1 MREVRLL
8 VAALAAAAVLLIAGC
23 GDDGGGSGG
32 GSSGD
37 GDEGPVTLKVGV
49 IPIADVAP
57 LYLGMDKGFF
67 EEEGLKIEPQL
78 AEGGAAIVPAVLSG
92 DYQIGFSNTTSLI
105 IAASKDLPIQIISQG
120 VLAGRVDRA
129 GVGRRGRA
137 EGLRHQGR
145 SRTSRARRSRST
157 RSTTCRRSSS
167 TPRSRRPA
175 RDSTKVKY
183 VEVPFP
189 DMNAAL
195 ESGRVDAAFQVEP
208 GYSGG
213 LAAGSKNI
221 SNAYEEMAPNYTVAT
236 YFTSKQ
242 YIAENR
248 DVVDRFARAMQKSL
262 EYASG
267 HDDEVR
273 AIVGTYT
280 EIPQEVL
287 DKMNLPVWKSDLNQP
302 TIEQTADAAKK
313 YGFIEEEPSL
323 DELILQDGQ
332 RP

>member
-1 MREVRLL
+1 MRHLSLLLIALL
-8 VAALAAAAVLLIAGC
+8 VLLAAGC
-23 GDDGGGSGG
+23 GDDDDSGG
-32 GSSGD
+32 GASG
-37 GDEGPVTLKVGV
+37 GGAQETQTLKVGV

-78 AEGGAAIVPAVLSG
+78 AEGGAAIVPSVVSG

-105 IAASKDLPIQIISQG
+105 IAASKNLPIQIISQG
-120 VLAGRVDRA
+120 VLAGETPKEAWDGVIVPKGSDVKELGDLEGKTVAVNTLNNVSQVVVNTALKEA
-129 GVGRRGRA
+129 GA
-137 EGLRHQGR
+137 
-145 SRTSRARRSRST
+145 
-157 RSTTCRRSSS
+157 
-167 TPRSRRPA
+167 
-175 RDSTKVKY
+175 DYKKVKY

-221 SNAYEEMAPNYTVAT
+221 VNAYEEMAPNYTVAT
-236 YFTSKQ
+236 YFASKQ
-242 YIAENR
+242 YIGENR
-248 DVVDRFARAMQKSL
+248 DVVDRFNRAISKSL
-262 EYASG
+262 DYASQ

-287 DKMNLPVWKSDLNQP
+287 DKMNLPVWKSDLNRP
-302 TIEQTADAAKK
+302 TIEQTSAAAME

-323 DELILQDGQ
+323 DELILQTG
-332 RP
+332 

>member
-1 MREVRLL
+1 MSHSMRLL
-8 VAALAAAAVLLIAGC
+8 RLVLMVLVLLVAGC
-23 GDDGGGSGG
+23 GDDDEGNAGGGA
-32 GSSGD
+32 GSA
-37 GDEGPVTLKVGV
+37 EVKTLKVGV

-67 EEEGLKIEPQL
+67 ADEQLKIEPQL
-78 AEGGAAIVPAVLSG
+78 AEGGAAIVPSVVSG

-105 IAASKDLPIQIISQG
+105 IAASKNLPVQIISQG
-120 VLAGRVDRA
+120 VLGGTGPDDAWDGVIVPKGSDIKDIKGLEGKTVAVNTLNNVSQVVVNTALKEAGADY
-129 GVGRRGRA
+129 
-137 EGLRHQGR
+137 
-145 SRTSRARRSRST
+145 
-157 RSTTCRRSSS
+157 
-167 TPRSRRPA
+167 
-175 RDSTKVKY
+175 TKVKY

-221 SNAYEEMAPNYTVAT
+221 ANAYEEMAPNYTVAT
-236 YFTSKQ
+236 YFASKQ
-242 YIAENR
+242 YIADSR
-248 DVVDRFARAMQKSL
+248 DVVDRFTRAMQKSL
-262 EYASG
+262 EYASA

-280 EIPQEVL
+280 EIPQAVL
-287 DKMNLPVWKSDLNQP
+287 DKMNLPTWKSDLNRP
-302 TIEQTADAAKK
+302 TIEQTSAAAKE

-323 DELILQDGQ
+323 DDLILQ
-332 RP
+332 R

>member
-1 MREVRLL
+1 MSHSMRLL
-8 VAALAAAAVLLIAGC
+8 RLVLMVLVLLVAGC
-23 GDDGGGSGG
+23 GDDDEGDAGGGA
-32 GSSGD
+32 GSA
-37 GDEGPVTLKVGV
+37 EVKTLKVGV

-67 EEEGLKIEPQL
+67 ADEQLKIEPQL
-78 AEGGAAIVPAVLSG
+78 AEGGAAIVPSVVSG

-105 IAASKDLPIQIISQG
+105 IAASKNLPVQIISQG
-120 VLAGRVDRA
+120 VLGGTGPDDAWDGVIVPKGSDIKDIKGLEGKTVAVNTLNNVSQVVVNTALKEAGADY
-129 GVGRRGRA
+129 
-137 EGLRHQGR
+137 
-145 SRTSRARRSRST
+145 
-157 RSTTCRRSSS
+157 
-167 TPRSRRPA
+167 
-175 RDSTKVKY
+175 TKVKY

-221 SNAYEEMAPNYTVAT
+221 ANAYEEMAPNYTVAT
-236 YFTSKQ
+236 YFASKQ
-242 YIAENR
+242 YIADSR
-248 DVVDRFARAMQKSL
+248 DVVDRFTRAMQKSL
-262 EYASG
+262 EYASA

-280 EIPQEVL
+280 EIPQAVL
-287 DKMNLPVWKSDLNQP
+287 DKMNLPTWKSDLNRP
-302 TIEQTADAAKK
+302 TIEQTSAAAKE

-323 DELILQDGQ
+323 DDLILQ
-332 RP
+332 R

>member
-1 MREVRLL
+1 MRHVRLL
-8 VAALAAAAVLLIAGC
+8 IALLVLLAAGC
-23 GDDGGGSGG
+23 GDDGGGGGGGGTADSGG
-32 GSSGD
+32 GTQ
-37 GDEGPVTLKVGV
+37 TLKVGV

-78 AEGGAAIVPAVLSG
+78 AEGGAAIVPSVVSG

-105 IAASKDLPIQIISQG
+105 IAASKNLPIQIISQG
-120 VLAGRVDRA
+120 VLAGETPEQAWDGVIVPKGSDIKELGDLEGKTVAVNTLNNVSQVVVNTALKEA
-129 GVGRRGRA
+129 GA
-137 EGLRHQGR
+137 
-145 SRTSRARRSRST
+145 
-157 RSTTCRRSSS
+157 
-167 TPRSRRPA
+167 
-175 RDSTKVKY
+175 DYTKVKY

-195 ESGRVDAAFQVEP
+195 ESKRVDAAFQVEP

-236 YFTSKQ
+236 YFASKQ
-242 YIAENR
+242 YIGENR
-248 DVVDRFARAMQKSL
+248 DTVDSFNRAMQKSL
-262 EYASG
+262 DYASQ

-280 EIPQEVL
+280 EIPKEVL
-287 DKMNLPVWKSDLNQP
+287 DKMNLPVWKSDLNRP
-302 TIEQTADAAKK
+302 TIEQTSAAALE
-313 YGFIEEEPSL
+313 YGFIDEEPSL
-323 DELILQDGQ
+323 DELILQTG
-332 RP
+332 

>member
-1 MREVRLL
+1 MRRVS
-8 VAALAAAAVLLIAGC
+8 LLIALLVLLAAGC
-23 GDDGGGSGG
+23 GGDDDDAGGGGAAGG
-32 GSSGD
+32 GGTQ
-37 GDEGPVTLKVGV
+37 TLKVGV

-67 EEEGLKIEPQL
+67 EEEGLKIQPQL
-78 AEGGAAIVPAVLSG
+78 AEGGAAIVPSVVSG

-105 IAASKDLPIQIISQG
+105 IAASKNLPVQIISQG
-120 VLAGRVDRA
+120 VLGGETPKEAWDGVIVPKGSDIKELKDLEGKTVAVNTLNNVSQVVVNTALKEAGADYK
-129 GVGRRGRA
+129 
-137 EGLRHQGR
+137 
-145 SRTSRARRSRST
+145 
-157 RSTTCRRSSS
+157 
-167 TPRSRRPA
+167 
-175 RDSTKVKY
+175 KVKY

-236 YFTSKQ
+236 YFASKQ

-248 DVVDRFARAMQKSL
+248 DVIDRFNRAMKKSL
-262 EYASG
+262 DYASQ

-280 EIPQEVL
+280 EIPKEVL
-287 DKMNLPVWKSDLNQP
+287 DKMNLPVWKSDLNRP
-302 TIEQTADAAKK
+302 TIEQTAAAAKE

-323 DELILQDGQ
+323 DELILQTG
-332 RP
+332 